1 MAERSHFEQSQ
12 QNCCKI
18 SLYLDRMILKD
29 LDLSLGVFCIALM
42 LIKLFD
48 ISTVLAYSSKKDGS
62 LESCPSCPRL
72 LNSIFIKL

>member
-1 MAERSHFEQSQ
+1 
-12 QNCCKI
+12 
-18 SLYLDRMILKD
+18 MILKD
-29 LDLSLGVFCIALM
+29 LDLSLGVFCITLM
-42 LIKLFD
+42 PKKLFD